1 MNIEQLHRV
10 FTESEGVSID
20 TRTLQ
25 RNQIYFA
32 LKGERFDGHTY
43 VQTALDQGASYAVI
57 DDEKYVIDGQTILV
71 DDALQALQQLANH
84 HRHQFSIPVI
94 GITGSNG
101 KTTTK
106 ELLATVL
113 QQKYEVLATLG
124 NLNNHIGVPL
134 TLLNLNGQH
143 EIAIIEMGANH
154 LQEIEFLCQL
164 AEPNYG
170 LITSIG
176 RAHMGE
182 FGSFEAI
189 KQTKAELY
197 QWLHQ
202 SRGQI
207 FINLD
212 LEELIEMNNQI
223 GHQKNIT
230 YSAQTD
236 AQYMYQYLGSNP
248 YVKFAFNQQEVQTQL
263 VGEYNFNNLIAA
275 ATVGQYFDIS
285 QEQIRQA
292 LQDYIP
298 TNNRSQ
304 IVSIGTNTLIL
315 DAYNAN
321 PSSMESAL
329 INLQKMESIRK
340 GAVLGEMLELGKYS
354 QQEHQ
359 QIADLAQNMSLDFIL
374 LVGEEFADVVEVDV
388 TVLKFSD
395 VHQAKDW
402 WGKQNFEEYLILI
415 KGSRGVQLEK
425 LLQ

>member
-1 MNIEQLHRV
+1 MNIEQLYRV
-10 FTESEGVSID
+10 FSESEGVSID

-43 VQTALDQGASYAVI
+43 VQAALDQGASCAVI

-71 DDALQALQQLANH
+71 DDALQVLQQLANH
-84 HRHQFSIPVI
+84 HRRQFSIPVI

-134 TLLNLNGQH
+134 TLLNLNSQH

-154 LQEIEFLCQL
+154 LREIDFLCQL

-202 SRGQI
+202 SAGQI
-207 FINLD
+207 FINLN
-212 LEELIEMNNQI
+212 LEELVEMNNQI
-223 GHQKNIT
+223 GCKKNIT
-230 YSAQTD
+230 YSAQMD
-236 AQYMYQYLGSNP
+236 AQYRYQYLGSNP

-304 IVSIGTNTLIL
+304 IVSIDTNTLIL

-329 INLQKMESIRK
+329 TNLQKMESVHK
-340 GAVLGEMLELGKYS
+340 GAVLGEMLELGEYS

-359 QIADLAQNMSLDFIL
+359 QIADLAQSMSLDFIL
-374 LVGEEFADVVEVDV
+374 LVGEEFADVEVDAA
-388 TVLKFSD
+388 VLKFPD

-402 WGKQNFEEYLILI
+402 WQKQNFEQYLILI